1 MAKDK
6 LKRWAENKTFP
17 HVFEPNLMPI
27 IRENTTFMKGQW
39 REEFYN
45 NDNPLVVELGCGKGE
60 YAVGQAQRNLD
71 KNYLGIDVKG
81 HRFHKGAKDSLEMGL
96 TNVAFLRARIEF
108 IDAFF
113 DDNELDEIW
122 LTFSDPMPNDHD
134 GNRRITSGFYM
145 KRYERMLKS
154 EGLVHI
160 KHDNPAL
167 YERALREIPLM
178 GAEIIFHDD
187 KVQNV
192 DGEQLRYIN
201 EATRHK
207 ILDLIGDLMISGKF
221 INAHFVCYKSGHAL
235 NYQILKFFVSL

>member
-27 IRENTTFMKGQW
+27 IRENATFMKGQW
-39 REEFYN
+39 REEFYKN
-45 NDNPLVVELGCGKGE
+45 ANPLVVELGCGKGE

-154 EGLVHI
+154 EGVVHI
-160 KHDNPAL
+160 KHDNPGVYEMAL
-167 YERALREIPLM
+167 SEFGNDPRYAIETHSFDIYGEYMQTLDAYWQEVLNFRTYYEQMWLEEGRKTKYVRIRL
-178 GAEIIFHDD
+178 
-187 KVQNV
+187 
-192 DGEQLRYIN
+192 
-201 EATRHK
+201 
-207 ILDLIGDLMISGKF
+207 
-221 INAHFVCYKSGHAL
+221 
-235 NYQILKFFVSL
+235 VS